1 MTLMEANVNDYL
13 DFLIDE
19 KGFSEN
25 TVTAYKNDLYQLAD
39 FARNHSLDIWAK
51 VDQSLLMDYFI
62 ALKERSYASST
73 LARKVAAIKSFYSH
87 LISRGRIDI
96 DPTDGLN
103 RPQVQKSPPKS
114 ISKNDVDALLN
125 QVSSTNTPESK
136 RDRAMLELLCATGL
150 RVTELVSLNVGDVNL
165 EVARLRCAGKGKK
178 ERYIDFSADVAD
190 VIEDYIVNARAS
202 LIKRAKDP
210 ALFLNRRG
218 ERLTR
223 QGLWLIMKD
232 YAKKANLSKEITP
245 HTLRHSLAMH
255 TLSSG
260 KMNLKELQEF
270 LGHANLS
277 TTQAYEKAISS
288 RR

>member
-1 MTLMEANVNDYL
+1 MTIMEDNVSSFL
-13 DFLIDE
+13 DSLIDE

-25 TVTAYKNDLYQLAD
+25 TVMAYKNDLHQLAG
-39 FARNHSLDIWAK
+39 FVRSRSINSWAK
-51 VDQSLLMDYFI
+51 IDQTLLMDYFLT
-62 ALKERSYASST
+62 LKERSYASST

-87 LISRGRIDI
+87 QISRGLIDI

-103 RPQVQKSPPKS
+103 RPLVQKSPPKAL
-114 ISKNDVDALLN
+114 SKNDVDALLN
-125 QVSSTNTPESK
+125 QVSLTNTPESK
-136 RDRAMLELLCATGL
+136 RDGAMLGLLCATGL

-165 EVARLRCAGKGKK
+165 EVARLRCVGKGKK
-178 ERYIDFSADVAD
+178 QRYIDFSADVAD
-190 VIEDYIVNARAS
+190 VIEDYIENARTS
-202 LIKRAKDP
+202 LLKRPKDP

-223 QGLWLIMKD
+223 QGLWLILKE
-232 YAKKANLSKEITP
+232 YVKKAHLSAEITP

-277 TTQAYEKAISS
+277 TTQVYEKAISS

>member
-1 MTLMEANVNDYL
+1 MENDVSKFL

-25 TVTAYKNDLYQLAD
+25 TVTAYKNDLHQLAD
-39 FARNHSLDIWAK
+39 FAGNRNIDSWAK
-51 VDQSLLMDYFI
+51 IDQALLMEYF
-62 ALKERSYASST
+62 LKLRERSYASST

-87 LISRGRIDI
+87 QISRGQIDT

-103 RPQVQKSPPKS
+103 RPQVQKTPPKA
-114 ISKNDVDALLN
+114 ISKSDVEKLLG
-125 QVSSTNTPESK
+125 QVSSNNTPESK

-150 RVTELVSLNVGDVNL
+150 RVTEMVSLNIADVNL
-165 EVARLRCAGKGKK
+165 EVARLRCVSKGKK
-178 ERYIDFSADVAD
+178 ERYIDFSSDVAD
-190 VIEDYIVNARAS
+190 ATDDYISNARNT
-202 LIKRAKDP
+202 LLRKPKEP

-218 ERLTR
+218 DRLTR
-223 QGLWLIMKD
+223 QGFWLILKD
-232 YAKKANLSKEITP
+232 YAKKANLGTEITP

-277 TTQAYEKAISS
+277 TTQVYEKAISLK
-288 RR
+288 R

>member
-1 MTLMEANVNDYL
+1 MENDVSRFL
-13 DFLIDE
+13 DFLIED
-19 KGFSEN
+19 KGFSDN
-25 TVTAYKNDLYQLAD
+25 TVTAYKNDLFQLAEFIGSRSID
-39 FARNHSLDIWAK
+39 AWAQ
-51 VDQSLLMDYFI
+51 VDQPVLMDYF
-62 ALKERSYASST
+62 LSLRERSYAPST
-73 LARKVAAIKSFYSH
+73 MARKVAAIKSFYGYQI
-87 LISRGRIDI
+87 LRGILDS

-103 RPQVQKSPPKS
+103 RPQVQKSPPKA
-114 ISKNDVDALLN
+114 ISKSDVGALLK
-125 QVSSTNTPESK
+125 QVSSANTTESK

-150 RVTELVSLNVGDVNL
+150 RVTELVSLNMNDVNL
-165 EVARLRCAGKGKK
+165 EVARLRCTGKGTK

-190 VIEDYIVNARAS
+190 VIESYIENARATLLRKS
-202 LIKRAKDP
+202 KEP

-223 QGLWLIMKD
+223 QGFWLILKD
-232 YAKKANLSKEITP
+232 HAKKANLSAEITP

-277 TTQAYEKAISS
+277 TTQVYEKAIFSA
-288 RR
+288 R